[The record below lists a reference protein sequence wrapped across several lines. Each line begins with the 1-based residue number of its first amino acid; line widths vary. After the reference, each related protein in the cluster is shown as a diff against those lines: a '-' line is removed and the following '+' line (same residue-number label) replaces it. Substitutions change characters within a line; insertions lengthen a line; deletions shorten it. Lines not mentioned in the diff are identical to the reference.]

1 MSKTI
6 KRDAYL
12 NELIRKKENGLVKVI
27 TGVRRCGKSYL
38 LFHIFRDYLLS
49 ASVDKDHIISIAL
62 DDIQYQRYWNPN
74 ELNEYIRSKI
84 INDGNTNYVFI
95 DKIQLVKDVKNPYLE
110 GSTVGFTDVV
120 LGLVKMPG
128 IDVYITGSNSEMLSK
143 NILSKFRGK
152 CDQIHVSPLSYK
164 EFYDAKD
171 GDKTHVWNEYLTY
184 GGMPFVTTIPDYS
197 DKANYLKNLFEEIYI
212 KDIMESN
219 DIRRDESVLNDLL
232 NIISSSVGSLTN
244 PLKLSNTFKTVK
256 KLPIHSQTIERYI
269 GYLEDSFL
277 IEKAKRY
284 SVKGKHYI
292 ESPHKYYFTDL
303 GLRNARLNFAEI
315 EENHIMENIIYNSLR
330 SSGYNVDVGVVDV
343 TTHDQGK
350 QIRKQLEIDFVCNK
364 GNEKLYIQSAYSLP
378 DKEKLL
384 QETQS
389 LTKTKDSFKK
399 IVVVRDDIVPR
410 QDGTGIYFVGVEHFL
425 LGLV

>member
-1 MSKTI
+1 
-6 KRDAYL
+6 
-12 NELIRKKENGLVKVI
+12 
-27 TGVRRCGKSYL
+27 
-38 LFHIFRDYLLS
+38 
-49 ASVDKDHIISIAL
+49 
-62 DDIQYQRYWNPN
+62 
-74 ELNEYIRSKI
+74 
-84 INDGNTNYVFI
+84 
-95 DKIQLVKDVKNPYLE
+95 
-110 GSTVGFTDVV
+110 
-120 LGLVKMPG
+120 
-128 IDVYITGSNSEMLSK
+128 
-143 NILSKFRGK
+143 
-152 CDQIHVSPLSYK
+152 
-164 EFYDAKD
+164 
-171 GDKTHVWNEYLTY
+171 
-184 GGMPFVTTIPDYS
+184 MPFVTTIPDYS

-269 GYLEDSFL
+269 GYLEDLFL

-292 ESPHKYYFTDL
+292 ESPQKYYFTDI

-364 GNEKLYIQSAYSLP
+364 GNEKLYIQSAYALP

-399 IVVVRDDIVPR
+399 VVVVRDDIVPR
-410 QDGTGIYFVGVEHFL
+410 QDGTGIYYIGVEQFL